1 MSMNND
7 ILKKCIVRLKYES
20 TIDTEK
26 FEGSGSG
33 AIVHLDKNKQKRDYF
48 YIFTAKHTFFKD
60 NTNNEDMDESKINL
74 NNISIF
80 DFKNKKTDSKV
91 VSIIGINKKYDFVIL
106 VVKKATYPLPEIP
119 SLPIYEDDFK
129 DCKICGFPSS
139 KKLDKNTSILFDCTY
154 SMRDDVHDTYEVK
167 SNILLT
173 IDGENLN
180 ANTEISGLSGSGVF
194 VESATGKPYLAGIQI
209 QTASHNSLVCLDIR
223 ILAREINEA
232 LEDKN
237 YLPIE
242 IDGYAL
248 KEELGINTSEI
259 DFTEMLD
266 KLKDDELD
274 KFKDKSHK
282 KLIEAFNGGI
292 KQKLDEKSKELAK
305 KYLYLSLLF
314 HKEKDNRRSTIYF
327 KKAVKNNPSYYALFL
342 KAKDERNLTDK
353 EKEKYNEINS
363 EVSNSDIF
371 ADDLFFEMLEDKLEK
386 IEDFDEKEG
395 VYIQMIK
402 LLETKLRELE
412 NGSDFEE
419 KKKELIFEKSIELFE
434 WYLSEKKLDDADN
447 LLFDLKEKKYSV
459 DEYIYQLYTNQNF
472 WKNSSSSK
480 QELSKR
486 YLDLL
491 DRFKDDEE
499 RFKKLKE
506 QLDLLYD
513 ETDGARREL
522 NGVKEQIKKYEEQIN
537 SLEDMFTK
545 YIKDEKVLN
554 KVNFVSEKI
563 DKSTNEITKK
573 IDEVKV
579 TIIKTNNQKLNNF
592 LENVYRSNQA
602 LVSKI
607 QTMYHQNDRVSKQAF
622 IILNNSIKSMNEKI
636 EECLNRPVPDA
647 KPTNEDSNNNQVDIE
662 KIIKE
667 SNLNF
672 YKAIQCLYEKDS
684 DSYNR
689 KLLEM
694 SIAFTKKEHELH
706 IENLKGSHQNELLK
720 VKEEAN
726 AINSKKLIHISEQ
739 VGKSHQKLD
748 NIWKQLN
755 KLQSGFVQTIQEN
768 NQKLIDE
775 IGKIFP
781 EIKGELES
789 ILNKNKEEIKIVI
802 NRPMK
807 HVKRVVEICNSSLY
821 GKIEELFNE
830 HKELSKEKILLEL
843 AMESTKKENKEAF
856 FELERQHQ
864 DEIKKIK
871 KEQIEWERGLDTKY
885 KEKTHEACK
894 KLISLTG
901 TKQIKKLEKESQT
914 LEHKIEQKNQELIPY
929 KKKHE
934 EEEKLKSEKKKY
946 NEEFIER
953 IRLRDTL
960 KNRIAFT
967 FDSFY
972 KTKKKIQALN
982 SAFDSVLD
990 ELHHKIIDIENIIL
1004 SKKSEKKYLDII
1016 KKIEIEIED
1025 TERIA
1030 LEKIKGYN
1038 KSKEIKNKQATRR
1051 IILFGGSLLIVIFI
1065 SYYFIW

>member
-1 MSMNND
+1 MNGNND
-7 ILKKCIVRLKYES
+7 VLKKYIVRIEYS
-20 TIDTEK
+20 ADGFTS
-26 FEGSGSG
+26 EGSGV
-33 AIVHLDKNKQKRDYF
+33 IVPLEKKENRF

-60 NTNNEDMDESKINL
+60 NTNNVDMDETKIDENK
-74 NNISIF
+74 IKIKIF
-80 DFKNKKTDSKV
+80 DFNNKETNSQV
-91 VSIIGINKKYDFVIL
+91 LSVIGIGREYDFVIL
-106 VVKKATYPLPEIP
+106 VVEKSISLSPDTPLPI
-119 SLPIYEDDFK
+119 DTGDFK
-129 DCKICGFPSS
+129 DCKICGFPTS
-139 KKLDKNTSILFDCTY
+139 KKLDTDKSILFDCTY
-154 SMRDDVHDTYEVK
+154 STRDDNSDTYEVK
-167 SNILLT
+167 SNTLLT
-173 IDGENLN
+173 TKGINLN
-180 ANTEISGLSGSGVF
+180 ANVAISGLSGAGVF
-194 VESATGKPYLAGIQI
+194 VESATGKLYLAGIQI
-209 QTASHNSLVCLDIR
+209 KTASHNSLVCLDIR

-232 LEDKN
+232 LKDN
-237 YLPIE
+237 NCPSVE
-242 IDGYAL
+242 IDSYVL
-248 KEELGINTSEI
+248 KEEWGIDISKL
-259 DFTEMLD
+259 DFNKMLNKLKLD
-266 KLKDDELD
+266 KLKDEELN
-274 KFKDKSHK
+274 KLKEKPYKELIKD
-282 KLIEAFNGGI
+282 FNRGI
-292 KQKLDEKSKELAK
+292 KQNLDKESKELAK

-314 HKEKDNRRSTIYF
+314 HKNEDNRRSTIYF

-342 KAKDERNLTDK
+342 KAKDERGLNDK
-353 EKEKYNEINS
+353 QKEKYSEINS

-946 NEEFIER
+946 NEEFMKR
-953 IRLRDTL
+953 IKLRASL
-960 KNRIAFT
+960 KNKLSYT
-967 FDSFY
+967 FNYFHRVEE
-972 KTKKKIQALN
+972 KIQTLT
-982 SAFDSVLD
+982 SEFDNDLKKLYD
-990 ELHHKIIDIENIIL
+990 EIKNIEKAIEKFSKEKYFDMIQEMEVKIEG
-1004 SKKSEKKYLDII
+1004 KKTIFL
-1016 KKIEIEIED
+1016 KKIEDDNRTKKEKDKYIKIVVFLVFITILIGVSIEV
-1025 TERIA
+1025 
-1030 LEKIKGYN
+1030 
-1038 KSKEIKNKQATRR
+1038 
-1051 IILFGGSLLIVIFI
+1051 F
-1065 SYYFIW
+1065 